1 MKKIYL
7 FACAT
12 LLALSG
18 CTNEISE
25 DGFVDKTNAISF
37 SAYPTKT
44 RAVTGDVTN
53 ANITDDNFGVVGYYS
68 NKLYLGTATKATE
81 QYWDG
86 DSWEYKTPTELRFWP
101 NGNMDFYAFFPYTST
116 NTTFASK
123 NDGTE
128 DPVMTFQTEDD
139 KDQDMLFAVAKN
151 EAKKD
156 RLPLTFRHAF
166 SKIESVTI
174 KIADGSNVENGNI
187 NVEVKKVEF
196 TNTSTKGTINV
207 SADGVASYTVA
218 ATNTTRAFDLSSD
231 LKKISSSAKEAT
243 LVAKLNK
250 NGYLF
255 ATNTGT
261 AQNQVIGTG
270 KSLWDGTAPSA
281 SGTVEGNGSVS
292 LKLTC
297 KVWRSDNGTDIV
309 TYYLGDDSNYADMY
323 IPLKGKVGDTENILD
338 ALIAGKKYNFT
349 IVMQNNVG
357 YKNNGEPIL
366 TPILF
371 KVNQVVDWEEVNVTI
386 TL

>member
-12 LLALSG
+12 LLAFSG

-37 SAYPTKT
+37 SAYPTRT
-44 RAVTGDVTN
+44 RAVAGDVTT
-53 ANITDDNFGVVGYYS
+53 ANITGDNFGVVGYYG

-116 NTTFASK
+116 NTAFASK

-139 KDQDMLFAVAKN
+139 KDLDMLFAVAKN
-151 EAKKD
+151 ESKKD

-174 KIADGSNVENGNI
+174 KIADGSNVEHGNI
-187 NVEVKKVEF
+187 YVEVQKVEF

-207 SADGVASYTVA
+207 SADGVASYT
-218 ATNTTRAFDLSSD
+218 ATNTTRAFDLSSGV
-231 LKKISSSAKEAT
+231 KKISPSEKEAT
-243 LVAKLNK
+243 LVAKKNT

-261 AQNQVIGTG
+261 AQNKVIGTG
-270 KSLWDGTAPSA
+270 VSLWDGTAPSA

-297 KVWRSDNGTDIV
+297 KVWRSDNGTLVD
-309 TYYLGDDSNYADMY
+309 TYYLGDGSNYADMY
-323 IPLKGKVGDTENILD
+323 IPLKGKDQNSNDVD

-349 IVMQNNVG
+349 IEMKNNVG
-357 YKNNGEPIL
+357 YTNAGDPIL

-371 KVNQVVDWEEVNVTI
+371 EVESVVGWEEVNVTI

>member
-12 LLALSG
+12 LLAFSG

-37 SAYPTKT
+37 SAYPTRT
-44 RAVTGDVTN
+44 RAVTGDVTT
-53 ANITDDNFGVVGYYS
+53 ANITGDNFGVVGYYS

-116 NTTFASK
+116 NTTFAATNNS
-123 NDGTE
+123 GT
-128 DPVMTFQTEDD
+128 VMTFQTADD
-139 KDQDMLFAVAKN
+139 KDQDMLFAF
-151 EAKKD
+151 EKD
-156 RLPLTFRHAF
+156 KEKTTRLPLTFRHAF

-174 KIADGSNVENGNI
+174 KIAENSNVDHGKI
-187 NVEVKKVEF
+187 NVEVQKVEF

-218 ATNTTRAFDLSSD
+218 ETNTTRAFDLSTAT
-231 LKKISSSAKEAT
+231 KQISPSNKEAI
-243 LVAKLNK
+243 LVAKENT

-255 ATNTGT
+255 ATNART
-261 AQNQVIGTG
+261 AENQVIGTG
-270 KSLWDGTAPSA
+270 KSLWDNTAANLS
-281 SGTVEGNGSVS
+281 SSVC

-297 KVWRSDNGTDIV
+297 KVWRSDNGTDID
-309 TYYLGDDSNYADMY
+309 TYYLGSDDTYADMY
-323 IPLKGKVGDTENILD
+323 IPLKGKDQSSNDVD

-349 IVMQNNVG
+349 IEMKNNVG
-357 YKNNGEPIL
+357 YNVNGDPIL

-371 KVNQVVDWEEVNVTI
+371 NVASVESWEEVNVTI

>member
-12 LLALSG
+12 LLAFSG

-37 SAYPTKT
+37 SAYPTRT
-44 RAVTGDVTN
+44 RAAIAGDVTT
-53 ANITDDNFGVVGYYS
+53 ANITGDNFGVVGYYS

-86 DSWEYKTPTELRFWP
+86 DSWEYKNPTELRFWP

-116 NTTFASK
+116 NTAFASK

-128 DPVMTFQTEDD
+128 DPVMTFKTEDD
-139 KDQDMLFAVAKN
+139 KDLDMLFAVAKN
-151 EAKKD
+151 ESKKD

-174 KIADGSNVENGNI
+174 KIAENSNVQHGNI
-187 NVEVKKVEF
+187 YVEVQKVEF

-207 SADGVASYTVA
+207 SADGVASYT
-218 ATNTTRAFDLSSD
+218 ATNTTRAFDLSTAT
-231 LKKISSSAKEAT
+231 KQISPSNKEAI
-243 LVAKLNK
+243 LVAKQNT

-261 AQNQVIGTG
+261 AQNWVIGTG
-270 KSLWDGTAPSA
+270 KSLWDNTAANLS
-281 SGTVEGNGSVS
+281 SSIC

-297 KVWRSDNGTDIV
+297 KVWRSDNGTVID
-309 TYYLGDDSNYADMY
+309 TYYLGDDSNYSDMY
-323 IPLKGKVGDTENILD
+323 IPLKGPDQNSNVVD

-349 IVMQNNVG
+349 IEMKNNVG
-357 YKNNGEPIL
+357 YNVNGDPIL

-371 KVNQVVDWEEVNVTI
+371 NVASVESWEEVNVTI

>member
-12 LLALSG
+12 LLAFSG

-37 SAYPTKT
+37 SAYPTRT
-44 RAVTGDVTN
+44 RAVTGDVTT
-53 ANITDDNFGVVGYYS
+53 ANITGDNFGVVGYYS

-116 NTTFASK
+116 NTTFAATNNS
-123 NDGTE
+123 GT
-128 DPVMTFQTEDD
+128 VMTFQTADD
-139 KDQDMLFAVAKN
+139 KDQDMLFAF
-151 EAKKD
+151 EKD
-156 RLPLTFRHAF
+156 KEKTTRLPLTFRHAF

-174 KIADGSNVENGNI
+174 KIAENSNVEHGKI
-187 NVEVKKVEF
+187 NVEVQKVEF

-218 ATNTTRAFDLSSD
+218 ATNTTRAFDLSTAT
-231 LKKISSSAKEAT
+231 KQISPSEKEAT
-243 LVAKLNK
+243 LVAKQNT